1 MENQPKEVTKGASVA
16 SQILAKMNEDREK
29 ERLKQQEI
37 EERGYVEE
45 HVKDIN
51 TKQSINNCQELS
63 HLDIKMMDQ
72 DGKMISNQKIFFNKE
87 IHQLSFELK
96 L

>member
-1 MENQPKEVTKGASVA
+1 VENQPKEVTKGASVA

-29 ERLKQQEI
+29 KRLKQQEL
-37 EERGYVEE
+37 EEQGYRADD
-45 HVKDIN
+45 VKAVN
-51 TKQSINNCQELS
+51 KKQSIDTCQELS

-72 DGKMISNQKIFFNKE
+72 DGKVMSNQKIFFDKE
-87 IHQLSFELK
+87 IHQLVFSLS